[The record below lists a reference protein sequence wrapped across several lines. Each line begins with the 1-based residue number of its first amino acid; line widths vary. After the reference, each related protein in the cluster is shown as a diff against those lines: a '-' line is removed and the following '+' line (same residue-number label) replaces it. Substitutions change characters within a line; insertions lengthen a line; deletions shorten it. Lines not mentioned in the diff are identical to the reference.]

1 MITPTGLM
9 VVWSALI
16 LLSVSGTLFFL
27 CTAVQFTDNEM
38 RAARLS
44 VVMAGVGVLYWTE
57 FIIRS
62 VFTSTLPLEGWLLP
76 FVIVSLAV
84 GVFAIVPIIYLLYRN
99 SVHRMTRVI
108 VIMNILAWAA
118 SSGVALVA
126 FVWI

>member
-16 LLSVSGTLFFL
+16 FLSVTGTLFLL
-27 CTAVQFTDNEM
+27 CTAVQLTDNET

-44 VVMAGVGVLYWTE
+44 AVMAGIGVLYWTE
-57 FIIRS
+57 FVIRS

-84 GVFAIVPIIYLLYRN
+84 GVFAIVPIVSLLYRN
-99 SVHRMTRVI
+99 GAHGMTTAIVVI
-108 VIMNILAWAA
+108 NIFTWAA